1 MFLRSRLFS
10 CRGLNIRYLSVVSSE
25 SGGRSSAAVSKAKNS
40 NKSSTD
46 KNIAIDL
53 SSPKVLYC
61 NHVSLYTIAHHLLK
75 TFSYLHFYDMAQGT
89 RDFYPDDLIFRNW
102 LFDKWKT
109 VAKAY
114 GYEEYDAPILE
125 YESLYTRKS
134 GEEITEQLFNFHDK
148 GNRKV
153 ALRPEMTPSIA
164 RMILAKRSVL
174 SASFP
179 LRWFSIPQC
188 WRYEKTSRGRRRYV
202 YTAHVNSTYTY
213 HI

>member
-1 MFLRSRLFS
+1 MTEKKF
-10 CRGLNIRYLSVVSSE
+10 NILLDLDQTLI
-25 SGGRSSAAVSKAKNS
+25 SAEAEDDYDFVGNREKAK
-40 NKSSTD
+40 
-46 KNIAIDL
+46 
-53 SSPKVLYC
+53 
-61 NHVSLYTIAHHLLK
+61 
-75 TFSYLHFYDMAQGT
+75 
-89 RDFYPDDLIFRNW
+89 
-102 LFDKWKT
+102 
-109 VAKAY
+109 
-114 GYEEYDAPILE
+114 
-125 YESLYTRKS
+125 
-134 GEEITEQLFNFHDK
+134 LFNFHDK